1 MFPTLRPLQRAP
13 FRNTL
18 RAFSTTPIRPIAKIT
33 IVGRLAAEPEITATS
48 TGQEMVRYA
57 VGTSY
62 GPKEN
67 RQTSWWRV
75 ASFAPEGPSRDHLTR
90 LEKGTLVYIEGDCSM
105 RSFEN
110 SEGKTQSALSI
121 VQRGFLLLLAIP
133 FKLERLAG
141 EKFSVLTG
149 IDIAEK
155 IEVLKRPEPKTEAP
169 PM

>member
-1 MFPTLRPLQRAP
+1 
-13 FRNTL
+13 
-18 RAFSTTPIRPIAKIT
+18 
-33 IVGRLAAEPEITATS
+33 
-48 TGQEMVRYA
+48 
-57 VGTSY
+57 
-62 GPKEN
+62 
-67 RQTSWWRV
+67 
-75 ASFAPEGPSRDHLTR
+75 
-90 LEKGTLVYIEGDCSM
+90 M